1 MNKRICL
8 SLLFPILAL
17 FGYSQQTTGLDES
30 MPMISPHDTIDNAKL
45 CAHYKIWVV
54 RDASAEKK
62 KYRTYE
68 MFLQIGEK
76 VSKFSDYNL
85 FLGDSAVVMEEK
97 AGLNRAEIMAN
108 MMSRIRE
115 KKRYDE
121 QVFKNYPEGNYTII
135 DKIVIPS
142 YTYNEPEPEM
152 EWTILAENTDTI
164 LGYVC
169 GKATCEFRGRTYTA
183 WYAPDIPIGDGPW
196 KFHGLPGLILKVN
209 DKAKDYYWTCTAL
222 YQPQWESPIS
232 IKKQAR
238 KTTYKKYHK
247 AKKRAE
253 EDPNALHANDP
264 NAKIR
269 TPNGEWVLA
278 SELNKGKYRPPYTP
292 KELDW

>member
-1 MNKRICL
+1 MTKRLLAAVLSVVMVVSMMVFPTYAQEETAAAAEVGYCQHCKQMIPEDKWLPWDELNLGPRTGHYYLAEDIADQAKQITINLDDDLLRNEICL
-8 SLLFPILAL
+8 DL
-17 FGYSQQTTGLDES
+17 
-30 MPMISPHDTIDNAKL
+30 
-45 CAHYKIWVV
+45 
-54 RDASAEKK
+54 
-62 KYRTYE
+62 
-68 MFLQIGEK
+68 
-76 VSKFSDYNL
+76 
-85 FLGDSAVVMEEK
+85 
-97 AGLNRAEIMAN
+97 
-108 MMSRIRE
+108 
-115 KKRYDE
+115 
-121 QVFKNYPEGNYTII
+121 
-135 DKIVIPS
+135 
-142 YTYNEPEPEM
+142 
-152 EWTILAENTDTI
+152 
-164 LGYVC
+164 
-169 GKATCEFRGRTYTA
+169 RGRTYTA
-183 WYAPDIPIGDGPW
+183 WYAHDIPIGDGPW